1 MGFPRQESW
10 SGLPFPPP
18 GDLPDPG
25 IEPVSLVPPA
35 LTGRFFTIAVRCKQ
49 AGAMRQQL
57 QRSSGGW
64 EGGALVRVRPPSPL
78 NRPQPR
84 GGNGSAM
91 AASRKLLSRLGR
103 LRVLAAQSWTPWTV
117 AQQAPL
123 STGFSRQEYWSGL
136 PFPPPGDLPNPGIKP
151 KSPIPQAD
159 SLPSEPP
166 GKPSTPLKAALWPL
180 TIPGIQPL

>member
-1 MGFPRQESW
+1 MGTYQTNRGRNQGPLGVEGWGELAGHAAGAGLGRFPGCS
-10 SGLPFPPP
+10 SGLRP
-18 GDLPDPG
+18 GQRT
-25 IEPVSLVPPA
+25 E
-35 LTGRFFTIAVRCKQ
+35 KQ
-49 AGAMRQQL
+49 
-57 QRSSGGW
+57 GGHRLGGLG

-151 KSPIPQAD
+151 KSPISQAD